1 MAKKILRL
9 LLCIGFVCF
18 SFIPCTKIYAFE
30 NTVLDNIS
38 ATFAI
43 VIDRDTNQILAEKDA
58 DTKMYPASMT
68 KMMTAIIAIENLTD
82 LNQQITITQDMI
94 AGLIEQ
100 NASLAGFKVGD
111 TPTVQ
116 DILYGIALP
125 SGADATNAAAFTISG
140 SIEAYVDLMNEK
152 AQAIGM
158 TNTHFVN
165 TTGLHD
171 ENHYSTARYGKAIT
185 ILSKQ
190 RHIQNNLLNTYIH
203 HFSISFIPT
212 WH

>member
-1 MAKKILRL
+1 M
-9 LLCIGFVCF
+9 CF

-94 AGLIEQ
+94 AGLI
-100 NASLAGFKVGD
+100 
-111 TPTVQ
+111 
-116 DILYGIALP
+116 
-125 SGADATNAAAFTISG
+125 
-140 SIEAYVDLMNEK
+140 
-152 AQAIGM
+152 
-158 TNTHFVN
+158 
-165 TTGLHD
+165 
-171 ENHYSTARYGKAIT
+171 
-185 ILSKQ
+185 
-190 RHIQNNLLNTYIH
+190 
-203 HFSISFIPT
+203 
-212 WH
+212 

>member
-1 MAKKILRL
+1 MKILL
-9 LLCIGFVCF
+9 V
-18 SFIPCTKIYAFE
+18 
-30 NTVLDNIS
+30 
-38 ATFAI
+38 
-43 VIDRDTNQILAEKDA
+43 
-58 DTKMYPASMT
+58 
-68 KMMTAIIAIENLTD
+68 
-82 LNQQITITQDMI
+82 
-94 AGLIEQ
+94 
-100 NASLAGFKVGD
+100 KVGD

-171 ENHYSTARYGKAIT
+171 ENH
-185 ILSKQ
+185 
-190 RHIQNNLLNTYIH
+190 
-203 HFSISFIPT
+203 
-212 WH
+212 

>member
-1 MAKKILRL
+1 MIITMAKKILRL

-82 LNQQITITQDMI
+82 LNQQIPLKGDYKHWTINKRAKYITAKEI
-94 AGLIEQ
+94 
-100 NASLAGFKVGD
+100 
-111 TPTVQ
+111 
-116 DILYGIALP
+116 
-125 SGADATNAAAFTISG
+125 
-140 SIEAYVDLMNEK
+140 
-152 AQAIGM
+152 IG
-158 TNTHFVN
+158 
-165 TTGLHD
+165 
-171 ENHYSTARYGKAIT
+171 RYERYY
-185 ILSKQ
+185 L
-190 RHIQNNLLNTYIH
+190 R
-203 HFSISFIPT
+203 
-212 WH
+212 